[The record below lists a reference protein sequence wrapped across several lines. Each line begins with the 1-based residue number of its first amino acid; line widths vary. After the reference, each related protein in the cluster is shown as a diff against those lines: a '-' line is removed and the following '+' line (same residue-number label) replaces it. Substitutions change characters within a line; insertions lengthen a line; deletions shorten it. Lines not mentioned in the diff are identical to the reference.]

1 MIYEFRTLSP
11 DICDKVARTASK
23 TDHRTTKGRVCRVL
37 HFCHES
43 QALPQGRAMEIDSTR
58 LLDFPLKVRILD
70 RSTRE
75 WIKRWFISKFLFFT
89 RSIRKGRVKN
99 RSRHGSKGGG
109 GGKPRSCVYNA
120 GINQLNYKLVYRSW
134 AKRPPVEDR
143 TGGARWVG
151 GPWEEGVGG
160 RLSRKFNL
168 SPCDPRVDPPFIP
181 RFPSLPSSWSLLLK
195 VIYALLPVRAE
206 GKLIADRLPSFD
218 SIERNFRNH
227 GSRPIRE
234 LERSSRGN
242 LTSLTALRFE
252 FQQRRSSRL
261 PLRVERYVNEH
272 NY

>member
-168 SPCDPRVDPPFIP
+168 SVRSTCRSSVYSP
-181 RFPSLPSSWSLLLK
+181 LP
-195 VIYALLPVRAE
+195 
-206 GKLIADRLPSFD
+206 LPSFLVVPPPQSYLRVVARASGRKANCRSSPFFRFD
-218 SIERNFRNH
+218 RKKLSKPRFSSDTRTRALFARKLNLFNRLTIRVPTTSIEPT
-227 GSRPIRE
+227 ST
-234 LERSSRGN
+234 SSRT
-242 LTSLTALRFE
+242 LC
-252 FQQRRSSRL
+252 
-261 PLRVERYVNEH
+261 
-272 NY
+272 